1 MTTPADDITF
11 HDNNFMVTLAKHL
24 HLDPSHITNMT
35 VTGESGGDEVI
46 VSWEGYT
53 TMPSDEFNVILDAID
68 HSKVSRSSE

>member
-1 MTTPADDITF
+1 
-11 HDNNFMVTLAKHL
+11 
-24 HLDPSHITNMT
+24 MT